1 MMTIIANQYQLKVLL
16 KILTNTMKAEEIKT
30 KDDQ

>member
-1 MMTIIANQYQLKVLL
+1 MIIIIANQYQLKVLL
-16 KILTNTMKAEEIKT
+16 KILINTMKAEKIKA